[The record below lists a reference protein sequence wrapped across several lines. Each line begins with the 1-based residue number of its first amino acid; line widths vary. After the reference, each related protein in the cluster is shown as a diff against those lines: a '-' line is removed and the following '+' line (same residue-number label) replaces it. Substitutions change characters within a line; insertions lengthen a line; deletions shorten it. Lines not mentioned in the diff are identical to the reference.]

1 MAAFREGFQPDHVV
15 QVAGPGRGGDV
26 DQAGRGAVQ
35 KLSTIPQESTPMT
48 DLVAPRPPP
57 SFSFRR
63 LRERHGNKLLVA
75 GAIAGYAWVSQSI
88 LAGEGLHAVQLRIDL
103 SPLLEVSPVLQA
115 HIAGALLSFAIG
127 TALLL
132 GVKGRTFHRVL
143 GYSWVATMS
152 VTAVSSLFLTGL
164 NGDSYS
170 FIHLLSGWTVI
181 VLPMGLAAARRRDI
195 KKHSKEMTGLFM
207 GGMLIAGLFS
217 FLPGR
222 LMWHLFFTA

>member
-1 MAAFREGFQPDHVV
+1 
-15 QVAGPGRGGDV
+15 
-26 DQAGRGAVQ
+26 
-35 KLSTIPQESTPMT
+35 MT
-48 DLVAPRPPP
+48 DLAARRPAAP
-57 SFSFRR
+57 FSFRQ

-75 GAIAGYAWVSQSI
+75 CAVAGYALLSQAI
-88 LAGEGLHAVQLRIDL
+88 LAGQGWDTVQLRMDL
-103 SPLLEVSPVLQA
+103 SPLIEISPVLQA
-115 HIAGALLSFAIG
+115 HITGAVLSFAIG

-143 GYSWVATMS
+143 GYTWVATMS
-152 VTAVSSLFLTGL
+152 VTAISSFFLTGL

-181 VLPMGLAAARRRDI
+181 ILAMALAAARRREI
-195 KKHSKEMTGLFM
+195 SKHRKEMTGLFF

-222 LMWHLFFTA
+222 LMWHLFFTV

>member
-1 MAAFREGFQPDHVV
+1 MTNLAAALP
-15 QVAGPGRGGDV
+15 A
-26 DQAGRGAVQ
+26 A
-35 KLSTIPQESTPMT
+35 
-48 DLVAPRPPP
+48 

-75 GAIAGYAWVSQSI
+75 GAIAGYAFASQAM
-88 LAGEGLHAVQLRIDL
+88 LAGQGRGGVQLRIDL
-103 SPLLEVSPVLQA
+103 SPLLEISPVLQA

-143 GYSWVATMS
+143 GYTWVATMS
-152 VTAVSSLFLTGL
+152 VTAISSLFLTGI

-170 FIHLLSGWTVI
+170 FIHLLSGWTVT
-181 VLPMGLAAARRRDI
+181 VLPMALAAARRRNI
-195 KKHSKEMTGLFM
+195 AKHRKEMTGLFF